1 MKVGDVI
8 RFKVRKQAGMRV
20 EKQHEDSDWLIG
32 LLVDHDDS
40 LHLTT
45 VLHEG
50 KLYHVAVRDVEPMDS
65 SNDAV

>member
-1 MKVGDVI
+1 MKVGDII
-8 RFKVRKQAGMRV
+8 RFKVRKQAGMRI
-20 EKQHEDSDWLIG
+20 EKHKDSDWLVG

-50 KLYHVAVRDVEPMDS
+50 KLYHVAVRDVETFDAS
-65 SNDAV
+65 DDAV